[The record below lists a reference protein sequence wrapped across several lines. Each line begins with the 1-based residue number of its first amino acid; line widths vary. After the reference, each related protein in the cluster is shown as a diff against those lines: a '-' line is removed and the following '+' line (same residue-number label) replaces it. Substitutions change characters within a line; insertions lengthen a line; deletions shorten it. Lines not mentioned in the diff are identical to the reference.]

1 MECDPWGPHQFANFN
16 YKKNITGMFRP
27 GFWRHFD
34 FWLLGAVIIALVFGV
49 TMIRSAIA
57 GNEALSEVVLRQA
70 IYGGLGFV
78 VILIVSVID
87 YRFWSGAIVPMYAVI
102 VIALGL
108 LKVIGGTRFG
118 ATRWIETGL
127 VSIQPTELAKIVV
140 ILALANY
147 FAKTSEGTRNWRWLL
162 KSLLIT
168 LGIAVLI
175 YIQPNLSNVIV
186 TIALWGA
193 LTWISGIQLKQLGM
207 IALGGISAIVGIFPF
222 IEQYQRDRIFDFFYE
237 DPAVSYGATYNVRQ
251 ALAALAS
258 GGWFGKGY
266 GLGSQTQLRFMK
278 VRHTDFI
285 FSVIGEEFGF
295 VGTVF
300 VVALI
305 GFIIYRCLRAA
316 RLARDPFG
324 ALIAYG
330 VAILIFFQAA
340 VNIAVNLNLVPVTGI
355 PLPFIS
361 YGGSGLLSLMLGIG
375 LVESVILRN
384 KPLDF

>member
-1 MECDPWGPHQFANFN
+1 
-16 YKKNITGMFRP
+16 MFRP

-57 GNEALSEVVLRQA
+57 GNESLSGVVVRQ
-70 IYGGLGFV
+70 IIFGSLGFI
-78 VILIVSVID
+78 VILIIAVID
-87 YRFWSGAIVPMYAVI
+87 YRFWSGAIVPMYLVI
-102 VIALGL
+102 ILALGL
-108 LKVIGGTRFG
+108 LKIIGGTRFG

-127 VSIQPTELAKIVV
+127 VSIQPTELAKVVV
-140 ILALANY
+140 ILALANF
-147 FAKTSEGTRNWRWLL
+147 FANTVDSVRNWGWLI

-168 LGIAVLI
+168 LGIAGLI

-186 TIALWGA
+186 TMALWGA
-193 LTWISGIQLKQLGM
+193 LTWISGVQLKHIGI
-207 IALGGISAIVGIFPF
+207 IALTGVGLVVAIFPRL
-222 IEQYQRDRIFDFFYE
+222 EKYQQDRIFDFFVN
-237 DPAVSYGATYNVRQ
+237 DPNASYGATYNVRQ

-285 FSVIGEEFGF
+285 FSVIGEEFGLI
-295 VGTVF
+295 GTVL
-300 VVALI
+300 VISLL

-316 RLARDPFG
+316 RLARDSFG

-340 VNIAVNLNLVPVTGI
+340 VNIAVNLNLIPVTGI

-375 LVESVILRN
+375 LVESIIMRT